1 MAWGATPLAEMPVAG
16 AVIRRNSN
24 WMVLGVPYARSYDHW
39 LGTDEAPKLITRAP
53 AGDFAFGASMR
64 VRRSFVS
71 PWAGGAAA
79 GMTMWGVERSALV
92 RDVVVPA
99 EIRENWASWTGGPIS
114 AERRQRGP
122 LLPPVYKTAFIVV
135 TQRAAN
141 VPRADLVR
149 LDAFRRYYDSAMRA
163 ASKGGFDSDSRL

>member
-1 MAWGATPLAEMPVAG
+1 
-16 AVIRRNSN
+16 
-24 WMVLGVPYARSYDHW
+24 
-39 LGTDEAPKLITRAP
+39 
-53 AGDFAFGASMR
+53 
-64 VRRSFVS
+64 
-71 PWAGGAAA
+71 
-79 GMTMWGVERSALV
+79 VERSALV

-163 ASKGGFDSDSRL
+163 ASKGGFGSDSRL